1 MNRGPHV
8 LNAIALGVAVSIA
21 VDTSAYEQLLAAIV
35 TGASIGPPMWTAVTA
50 AVAVT
55 VPVVLGA
62 MVPDIDAT
70 VGQHRKTLHNG
81 FVLLGFVWFP
91 IAYGNLQYV
100 WIGVAAHLL
109 LDLFGTD
116 RGIALAYPFVE
127 REVRSPLRW
136 PARGGMALVATG
148 VITLIELWVLAVI
161 HLQVAPVTLLGQ

>member
-8 LNAIALGVAVSIA
+8 LNAIVLGVGMSIVVDAAVFEEL
-21 VDTSAYEQLLAAIV
+21 VAASL
-35 TGASIGPPMWTAVTA
+35 TGASIGPPMWAAMTA

-70 VGQHRKTLHNG
+70 VGQHRKSLHNA

-91 IAYGNLQYV
+91 AAYGNLQYV

-109 LDLFGTD
+109 LDLLGTD
-116 RGIALAYPFVE
+116 RGIALAYPFIE
-127 REVRSPLRW
+127 REIRSPLRW

-161 HLQVAPVTLLGQ
+161 HLQVVPVTLLGQ